1 MRKGLGMY
9 RGMDALPIALEV
21 AQIAAAPASTAERA
35 VALLDPLHRVL
46 PFDGVW
52 LALREEERRGHRSLI
67 SRGWD
72 RRVASFLDGPTV
84 VDEIEQLDM
93 GRSTKALRVADLP
106 TPPGELLSWA
116 EYMLPAGFHEGVG
129 VSLFTRDGRCV
140 GFLGMLTGDRATP
153 SDDVRDLVLS
163 LAPILSY
170 TIDPLRSLAAA
181 ARLVHGATAGV
192 LLTRSGDVVPVPGL
206 PGHEMLQSG
215 SPVVMA
221 ATRLSEGVH
230 TSFLVPYPVASQ
242 GYLRI
247 TILAV
252 PADASHF
259 FTAVLTV
266 SNSGDLNGLTRRELE
281 ILGLMIDGWPNG
293 RIARSLLIAERT
305 VASHV
310 EHILAKLKARSRA
323 LAAVRAQRNGWYIP
337 GPLAKV
343 PDPSSDSTP

>member
-1 MRKGLGMY
+1 
-9 RGMDALPIALEV
+9 
-21 AQIAAAPASTAERA
+21 
-35 VALLDPLHRVL
+35 
-46 PFDGVW
+46 
-52 LALREEERRGHRSLI
+52 
-67 SRGWD
+67 
-72 RRVASFLDGPTV
+72 
-84 VDEIEQLDM
+84 
-93 GRSTKALRVADLP
+93 
-106 TPPGELLSWA
+106 
-116 EYMLPAGFHEGVG
+116 
-129 VSLFTRDGRCV
+129 
-140 GFLGMLTGDRATP
+140 
-153 SDDVRDLVLS
+153 
-163 LAPILSY
+163 
-170 TIDPLRSLAAA
+170 
-181 ARLVHGATAGV
+181 
-192 LLTRSGDVVPVPGL
+192 
-206 PGHEMLQSG
+206 
-215 SPVVMA
+215 MA

-343 PDPSSDSTP
+343 ADPSSDSTP